1 MGRLEKTIENKKNK
15 KSKRIRNIFTW
26 VTFILFLYCIN
37 IVDYRTRT
45 FMGIYDEPI
54 YYKVYTFVEGLSYKI
69 R

>member
-15 KSKRIRNIFTW
+15 KSKMTRRIFVS
-26 VTFILFLYCIN
+26 VTLMIFLYCIN

-45 FMGIYDEPI
+45 FMGIYDKPI
-54 YYKVYTFVEGLSYKI
+54 LYKVYTFVEGLSYQV

>member
-15 KSKRIRNIFTW
+15 KMLRTRRLFTL
-26 VTFILFLYCIN
+26 VTFIMFLYCIN

-45 FMGIYDEPI
+45 FMGIYDKPI
-54 YYKVYTFVEGLSYKI
+54 YIKVYAFIEGLSYKL

>member
-1 MGRLEKTIENKKNK
+1 MGRLERTIENKKNK
-15 KSKRIRNIFTW
+15 KNKRTRRIFTW
-26 VTFILFLYCIN
+26 VTFIIFLYCIN

-54 YYKVYTFVEGLSYKI
+54 YMKVYTFVEGLSYKI